1 MPANLHTPNWNDLRV
16 LLYVARAGGLM
27 AAGRRLGLDQTT
39 VARRITALETDL
51 GVKLI
56 DRSPRGVSLTSQG
69 QTLLEHAERVEAE
82 LMSASERLG
91 AVGQT
96 LAGTVRLSTPEAFG
110 AHLVAPAAHQFH
122 QRFPGL
128 QLELVPE
135 SRSVN
140 LMRREA
146 DIAISLSRPTQGRIV
161 SRKLADYSLG
171 LYAAKDYLART
182 PPLEDLD
189 QLLER
194 PMVWYIDEMLDV
206 PELRYLDQVAA
217 GATTVFRSNSIA
229 AQQAAVASGLGFGV
243 LHRFSAQGDPRLE
256 RVLPEQLDL
265 QRSYWVSAHADLAPL
280 PRVRAVL
287 DFLADLVA
295 QHSALL

>member
-1 MPANLHTPNWNDLRV
+1 MAANLHTPNWNDLRI
-16 LLYVARAGGLM
+16 LLVVARAGGLM

-39 VARRITALETDL
+39 VARRISALEASL

-56 DRSPRGVSLTSQG
+56 DRSPRGVSLTSHG
-69 QTLLEHAERVEAE
+69 LTLLDYAERMEAE
-82 LMSASERLG
+82 LMNASERLG
-91 AVGQT
+91 AVGQV
-96 LAGTVRLSTPEAFG
+96 LSGTVRLATPDAFG
-110 AHLVAPAAHQFH
+110 AHFVAPAAQQFH

-128 QLELVPE
+128 QLELTPAA
-135 SRSVN
+135 RSVN
-140 LMRREA
+140 LSRREA

-161 SRKLADYSLG
+161 TRKLADYSLG

-182 PPLEDLD
+182 PPLEDLA

-194 PMVWYIDEMLDV
+194 PLVWYIDEMLDV

-229 AQQAAVASGLGFGV
+229 AQQAAVASGLGYGV
-243 LHRFSAQGDPRLE
+243 LHRFAAEGDLRLQ

-265 QRSYWVSAHADLAPL
+265 QRSYWISSHADLAHL

-287 DFLADLVA
+287 DFLEGLVLE
-295 QHSALL
+295 QVWRL